1 MNIIT
6 IIAILLFF
14 YFAMSYKESFESTM
28 YKTNDKNCSQNAIND
43 AYTNYI
49 FGGVKVSPV
58 LQ

>member
-1 MNIIT
+1 
-6 IIAILLFF
+6 
-14 YFAMSYKESFESTM
+14 MSYKESFESTM